1 MRSSRTS
8 SPKILLWPVC
18 PCCSQ
23 QRDNA
28 PNIAVA
34 HQLGVM
40 QEEQQEL
47 VASNVQHQAEKAKL
61 EEATLPLM
69 LEVMWAANVLD
80 IQSTLRHVA
89 RVVGPRSLAE
99 GLTRLRDAAFLLS

>member
-1 MRSSRTS
+1 
-8 SPKILLWPVC
+8 
-18 PCCSQ
+18 
-23 QRDNA
+23 
-28 PNIAVA
+28 
-34 HQLGVM
+34 M

-89 RVVGPRSLAE
+89 RVVGPDPELQSSQCP
-99 GLTRLRDAAFLLS
+99 GWQPWSDISMSFWAA